1 MNEEYPNLL
10 IVNEQPETPDEI
22 INEFLAEIIANKH
35 DHEELLFILQDMFDK
50 VSSWSFKEHLII
62 QTKLNLQQLEDL
74 EELENYAE
82 VDEDDE

>member
-10 IVNEQPETPDEI
+10 IVKEQPETPEEI
-22 INEFLAEIIANKH
+22 IEDFLYQVIEHK
-35 DHEELLFILQDMFDK
+35 DDPEELNYILQEMFDK

-74 EELENYAE
+74 QEIENYAE

>member
-10 IVNEQPETPDEI
+10 IVNEQPETPEEI
-22 INEFLAEIIANKH
+22 IEDFLYQVIEHK
-35 DHEELLFILQDMFDK
+35 DDPEELQYILQDMFDK
-50 VSSWSFKEHLII
+50 VSSWSFKEHLIV

-74 EELENYAE
+74 QELENYAE

>member
-10 IVNEQPETPDEI
+10 IVNEQPETPEEI
-22 INEFLAEIIANKH
+22 IEDFLYQVIENK
-35 DHEELLFILQDMFDK
+35 DDPEELQYILQDMFDK
-50 VSSWSFKEHLII
+50 VSSWSFKEHLIV

-74 EELENYAE
+74 QELENYAE

>member
-10 IVNEQPETPDEI
+10 IVNEQPETPEEI
-22 INEFLAEIIANKH
+22 IDEFLAEIIEKKN
-35 DHEELLFILQDMFDK
+35 DNEELLYILQDFFERI
-50 VSSWSFKEHLII
+50 SSWSFKEHLII

-74 EELENYAE
+74 QELENYAE